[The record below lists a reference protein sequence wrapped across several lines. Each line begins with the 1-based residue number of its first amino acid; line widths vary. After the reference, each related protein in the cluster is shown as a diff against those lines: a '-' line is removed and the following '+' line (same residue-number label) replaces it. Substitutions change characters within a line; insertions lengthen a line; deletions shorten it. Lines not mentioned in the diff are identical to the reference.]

1 MYNDEWVTSLLLQ
14 EGKYPAKELDKRGGL
29 TLKQEGGQLLLI
41 GTACDLIDLAD
52 LLVSLALSGESQGQH
67 WHIDALNLMD
77 DASDI
82 SELILLR
89 K

>member
-29 TLKQEGGQLLLI
+29 TLKQEGGQLLLS

-52 LLVSLALSGESQGQH
+52 R
-67 WHIDALNLMD
+67 
-77 DASDI
+77 
-82 SELILLR
+82 SEERRVGKECRL
-89 K
+89 